1 MPLLI
6 ILLAWRLVIESFVD
20 IFGVSSLCMQI
31 IRKCKSI
38 GLSRK
43 AQRACESVI
52 LARVIQ
58 LFTLHHH
65 SNDRFVLFDLWSIY
79 PCTQEHANVWPV
91 TYSKGF
97 LFQSLELGVGWH
109 EGIICFWYYNCY
121 FPILTSAWD
130 KIIAVNHLAH
140 SPDDASKKH
149 QQQLLWHW
157 R

>member
-1 MPLLI
+1 MSLLI

-43 AQRACESVI
+43 AWRACESVI
-52 LARVIQ
+52 PESFSCWLYITIVTTI
-58 LFTLHHH
+58 LFYLTC
-65 SNDRFVLFDLWSIY
+65 DPSI
-79 PCTQEHANVWPV
+79 PV
-91 TYSKGF
+91 QRTYKCVTF
-97 LFQSLELGVGWH
+97 NLLKVQSLELGVGWH
-109 EGIICFWYYNCY
+109 EGILCFWYYNCY

-130 KIIAVNHLAH
+130 KIIAVTHLAH

-157 R
+157 H